1 MKNKKIFALALAMG
15 ILIQPV
21 VFASEIN
28 TNPDNETEPGVV
40 YEIGEPGLTNKS
52 PLPKEWEGKTFEE
65 VRDAEIQR
73 AKNSDGIINEA
84 KKDLIVMLYR
94 TSSKEDLAYALAQFN
109 PQGPVEDYPTLKSK
123 HKLTALKDGGYS
135 ANIRGKDYIL
145 DDFGNFK
152 GGFSS
157 EKSAKSFDSQ
167 YNSLIAKFITNY
179 ELLPLEEQAD
189 YEIIIQ
195 NMMNANP
202 NEFPEV
208 LEMHKEINNKFIEY
222 SKSEEMTK
230 SLVESNE
237 ALDRYIKGDYSKY
250 TQGNDATTPD
260 KKEDNKPVVEKEIKE
275 EDKSDTEKTKEENK
289 STEEHKDV
297 YQKEEN
303 NTQQKTQDEEQRKEN
318 NTQQETPAK
327 SNVKTGVESIWI
339 IAVVLV
345 LAIVLY
351 IIFNKKSKKE

>member
-21 VFASEIN
+21 ALANEIN
-28 TNPDNETEPGVV
+28 TNPNNETEPGVV
-40 YEIGEPGLTNKS
+40 YEIGEPSLTGKS

-65 VRDAEIQR
+65 IRDAEIQR
-73 AKNSDGIINEA
+73 AKNSDGLIDEA

-94 TSSKEDLAYALAQFN
+94 TSSKEDIAYALAQFN

-179 ELLPLEEQAD
+179 ELLPLEGQAD

-208 LEMHKEINNKFIEY
+208 LEMHKEINNKFIEH

-230 SLVESNE
+230 SLKESNE

-250 TQGNDATTPD
+250 TQGNVNIKPD
-260 KKEDNKPVVEKEIKE
+260 KKEENKPVVEKKTKE
-275 EDKSDTEKTKEENK
+275 DDKSDTEKTKEENK
-289 STEEHKDV
+289 STEEHKDIE
-297 YQKEEN
+297 QK
-303 NTQQKTQDEEQRKEN
+303 KEN
-318 NTQQETPAK
+318 NKQQETPAK

-339 IAVVLV
+339 VAVVLV

>member
-15 ILIQPV
+15 ILVQPV
-21 VFASEIN
+21 VFANEIN
-28 TNPDNETEPGVV
+28 TTPDNETEPGIV
-40 YEIGEPGLTNKS
+40 YEIGEPGLTDKS
-52 PLPKEWEGKTFEE
+52 PIPKEWEGKTFEE

-208 LEMHKEINNKFIEY
+208 LEMHKEINNKFIEH

-230 SLVESNE
+230 SLKESNE

-250 TQGNDATTPD
+250 TQGNVNIKPD

-275 EDKSDTEKTKEENK
+275 EDKSDTEKTKEENT

-297 YQKEEN
+297 EQKEEN
-303 NTQQKTQDEEQRKEN
+303 NIQQEIQNEKQRKEN
-318 NTQQETPAK
+318 NIKEETPAK

-339 IAVVLV
+339 VAVVLV